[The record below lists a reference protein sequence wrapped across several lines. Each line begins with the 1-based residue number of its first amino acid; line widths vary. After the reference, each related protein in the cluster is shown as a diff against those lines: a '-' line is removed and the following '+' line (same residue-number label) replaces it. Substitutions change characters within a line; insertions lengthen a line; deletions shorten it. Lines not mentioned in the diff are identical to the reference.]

1 MKENKLKD
9 VIHSF
14 NGHNNTNP
22 EGRVDAHQ
30 KMLDKYD
37 LDGDGKLNISEQQN
51 IGNDMLRMEDL
62 AKMQKKVIIAGC
74 CFILLLAITNIGSGY
89 CAMMLAKDLKVASDG
104 VMKNM
109 NGGNVKTEVCT
120 ICSMA
125 FRI

>member
-1 MKENKLKD
+1 MKENKLKN

-14 NGHNNTNP
+14 NGNNTNP
-22 EGRVDAHQ
+22 ERRDDVHQ

-51 IGNDMLRMEDL
+51 IGHDMLRMEDI